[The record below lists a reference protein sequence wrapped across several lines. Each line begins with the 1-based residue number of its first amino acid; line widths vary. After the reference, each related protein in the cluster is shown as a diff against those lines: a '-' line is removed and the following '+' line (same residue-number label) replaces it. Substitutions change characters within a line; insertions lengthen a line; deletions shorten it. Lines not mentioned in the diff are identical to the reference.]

1 MHCFPFPRL
10 WLSCVFLAASCA
22 AQMPS
27 ALAADNNPL
36 EKALQLAKAHRY
48 REAASAIRGLPEPRD
63 LKQRMTFFRLRASIE
78 SGLGNSNAAAAD
90 MEAAAKLAPNN
101 LQLRAAASLARLE
114 AQLDAHLNPAA
125 TLQSLRTIELPAD
138 RQREL
143 RLHMGEV
150 LSRAHLYR
158 EAATDLAEAARLAP
172 DHADI
177 FFNLALAHYY
187 NGQWDAALE
196 SANRAKALEDSGSTE
211 ALLGDIHEKLGD
223 SLEAVHSYQA
233 AVALEPNIEQHRLDL
248 AMELLR
254 HQTFEAAILVLEQA
268 ASLFPQSVH
277 VKVLLGL
284 SYYVVDRSADAVH
297 TLLEATRLKND
308 DDVAIRY
315 LGEIT
320 LQDTAAPDPTAL
332 ATLCSFADSHPL
344 NKVANALLGSTFI
357 EHLKERLDYA
367 NAVFHRID
375 QHLVAHPT
383 RQGHTLRLD
392 WEPLPNEPHARC
404 QLGKALEWSQQWSEA
419 RAQLEACVR
428 LRPAWPEGHYRL
440 ARVYRRLGQTSLA
453 SQQTKLQEQAAND
466 ESEDSI
472 RRANTVSRFLVLF
485 DRSEKF

>member
-1 MHCFPFPRL
+1 MHRFFFLRL
-10 WLSCVFLAASCA
+10 WLSCVFLAAAYA

-27 ALAADNNPL
+27 ALADNNAL

-48 REAASAIRGLPEPRD
+48 REAASVIRGLPEPRD

-90 MEAAAKLAPNN
+90 MEAAAKLAPDNPR
-101 LQLRAAASLARLE
+101 LRAAASVARLE

-125 TLQSLRTIELPAD
+125 TLQSLRTVELPAD
-138 RQREL
+138 RRLEL

-211 ALLGDIHEKLGD
+211 GLLGDIHEKRGD

-233 AVALEPNIEQHRLDL
+233 AVALEPNIEQHRLAL

-315 LGEIT
+315 LGEII

-332 ATLCSFADSHPL
+332 ATLCSFADSHTL
-344 NKVANALLGSTFI
+344 NKVANALCGGGLLRAAQETGDASRRDEI
-357 EHLKERLDYA
+357 LHRLRESA
-367 NAVFHRID
+367 R
-375 QHLVAHPT
+375 VA
-383 RQGHTLRLD
+383 
-392 WEPLPNEPHARC
+392 PNEPHARC
-404 QLGKALEWSQQWSEA
+404 QLGKALEWSKQWSEA

-485 DRSEKF
+485 DSSEKF